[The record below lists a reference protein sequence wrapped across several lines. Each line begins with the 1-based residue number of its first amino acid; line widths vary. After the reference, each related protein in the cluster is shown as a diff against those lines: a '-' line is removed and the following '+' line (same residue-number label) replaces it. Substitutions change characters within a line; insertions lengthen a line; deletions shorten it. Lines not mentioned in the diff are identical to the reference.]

1 MPEEEGGDALGAVVT
16 AEKHRLLGGF
26 RRESAR
32 DRCWLRGC
40 SNRPSGDMQ
49 LHLHVGHGKT
59 GSSFLQSWWAL
70 NRAELWQVARLLYPV
85 GGADRRARA
94 GAFSMGNGL
103 LLDRALQ
110 ASDRPRQLRRL
121 WADLLRQVPRFATE
135 APNGLVF
142 SAERWARVLP
152 QQLEGLLRVADAGGV
167 EQIRIWLLVR
177 DPLDHALSVYGQMVK
192 RHGFTGSLDDWLE
205 IYDFPQVLLSCLNAF
220 QSRPDRMVLRLDH
233 YGQQRRQLLERMQA
247 WLQLPSEGPW
257 QAPVQG
263 RVNRSLSTHELLLMR
278 WLNSRYSDRAAPVGE
293 ALVDRLPNLAPARL
307 QPSAEAVQ
315 RFLQRWSPVVD
326 QINALLPAP
335 AQLQL
340 VAPEAGGVEE
350 RLDSALSDPAI
361 SLLPEQL
368 DCLVEGLQRLM
379 APGASR

>member
-1 MPEEEGGDALGAVVT
+1 
-16 AEKHRLLGGF
+16 
-26 RRESAR
+26 
-32 DRCWLRGC
+32 
-40 SNRPSGDMQ
+40 MQ

-85 GGADRRARA
+85 GGADQRARA
-94 GAFSMGNGL
+94 GAFSMGNGV
-103 LLDRALQ
+103 LLDQALQ

-121 WADLLRQVPRFATE
+121 WSDLLRQVPQPSTE
-135 APNGLVF
+135 APIGLVF

-152 QQLEGLLRVADAGGV
+152 LQLEALLRVADAGAV

-177 DPLDHALSVYGQMVK
+177 DPLEHALSVYGQMVK

-205 IYDFPQVLLSCLNAF
+205 IYDFPQALMSCLKAF
-220 QSRPDRMVLRLDH
+220 QSRPDRIALQVDH

-247 WLQLPSEGPW
+247 WMQLPREGPW
-257 QAPVQG
+257 QAPVQS
-263 RVNRSLSTHELLLMR
+263 RVNRSLSADELLLMR
-278 WLNSRYSDRAAPVGE
+278 WLNRRYSDRAAPVGE
-293 ALVDRLPNLAPARL
+293 ALVDILPNLEPARL
-307 QPSAEAVQ
+307 QPSAGAVQ
-315 RFLQRWSPVVD
+315 RFLQRWSPVME
-326 QINALLPAP
+326 QINLRLPPP

-340 VAPEAGGVEE
+340 VAPEVGVMEVRPE
-350 RLDSALSDPAI
+350 AQSPHPGI

-368 DCLVEGLQRLM
+368 DCLLEGLERLM

>member
-1 MPEEEGGDALGAVVT
+1 
-16 AEKHRLLGGF
+16 
-26 RRESAR
+26 
-32 DRCWLRGC
+32 
-40 SNRPSGDMQ
+40 MQ

-59 GSSFLQSWWAL
+59 GSSFLQSWLAL
-70 NRAELWQVARLLYPV
+70 NRAELWQVARLHYPV
-85 GGADRRARA
+85 SGADQRARV
-94 GAFSMGNGL
+94 GAFSMGNGA

-110 ASDRPRQLRRL
+110 VSDRPRRLRRL
-121 WADLLRQVPRFATE
+121 WADWLRQVPQADQTTK
-135 APNGLVF
+135 GLVF
-142 SAERWARVLP
+142 SAERWARHLP
-152 QQLEGLLRVADAGGV
+152 PQLEALLHVADAGGV

-205 IYDFPQVLLSCLNAF
+205 IYDFPQVLLSGLNAF
-220 QSRPDRMVLRLDH
+220 QSRPDRIEWRIDH
-233 YGQQRRQLLERMQA
+233 YGQQRRQLLERLQA
-247 WLQLPSEGPW
+247 WLELPVEVPW

-263 RVNRSLSTHELLLMR
+263 RVNRSLSTDELLLMR
-278 WLNSRYSDRAAPVGE
+278 WLNHRYSDRAAPVGE

-307 QPSAEAVQ
+307 QPATGAVQ
-315 RFLQRWSPVVD
+315 RFVQRWSPVVE

-340 VAPEAGGVEE
+340 VAPEAGGMEE
-350 RLDSALSDPAI
+350 TPDSALSDPTI

-368 DCLVEGLQRLM
+368 DCLLEGLQRLM

>member
-1 MPEEEGGDALGAVVT
+1 
-16 AEKHRLLGGF
+16 
-26 RRESAR
+26 
-32 DRCWLRGC
+32 
-40 SNRPSGDMQ
+40 MQ

-70 NRAELWQVARLLYPV
+70 NRSELWQVARLLYPV
-85 GGADRRARA
+85 GGADQRARA
-94 GAFSMGNGL
+94 GAFSMGNGV

-121 WADLLRQVPRFATE
+121 WAELLRQVPLSATD
-135 APNGLVF
+135 APHGLVF

-152 QQLEGLLRVADAGGV
+152 QQLEGLQRVADAGGV

-205 IYDFPQVLLSCLNAF
+205 IYDFPQALLSCLKAF
-220 QSRPDRMVLRLDH
+220 QSCPDRIALCVDH
-233 YGQQRRQLLERMQA
+233 YGHQRRQLLKRMQA
-247 WLQLPSEGPW
+247 WLQLPGEAPW
-257 QAPVQG
+257 QAPVQS
-263 RVNRSLSTHELLLMR
+263 RVNRSLSADELLLMR
-278 WLNSRYSDRAAPVGE
+278 WLNRRYGDRAAPVGE
-293 ALVDRLPNLAPARL
+293 ELVDRLPNLAPARL
-307 QPSAEAVQ
+307 QPSAVALQ

-326 QINALLPAP
+326 QINSLLTAP

-340 VAPEAGGVEE
+340 VAPESGGMEE
-350 RLDSALSDPAI
+350 TPDSALSDPAI

-368 DCLVEGLQRLM
+368 DCLLEGLQRLM
-379 APGASR
+379 VPGASR